1 MENPQNTFPC
11 DCGAGQVVLKT
22 VLRSKTN
29 VGRLYYSCPNF
40 KCKDFGCGFFRWV
53 DESQEGEN
61 CGPGLRSGSSSSP
74 RPSSLGLGG
83 GSSSYRRPSSFGL
96 QRGSSSSPGPSFSGI
111 QRDSRSS
118 PGPYSSGLETNCV
131 NCKLLLAKINMLEAQ
146 LMIARRH
153 EDSAAIQQVS
163 DQLDGL
169 LVEDEG

>member
-22 VLRSKTN
+22 ALRSKTN
-29 VGRLYYSCPNF
+29 VGRLYYSCPNS
-40 KCKDFGCGFFRWV
+40 KGKDFGCGFFRWV
-53 DESQEGEN
+53 DESQ
-61 CGPGLRSGSSSSP
+61 
-74 RPSSLGLGG
+74 
-83 GSSSYRRPSSFGL
+83 
-96 QRGSSSSPGPSFSGI
+96 
-111 QRDSRSS
+111 
-118 PGPYSSGLETNCV
+118 
-131 NCKLLLAKINMLEAQ
+131 EAQ

>member
-22 VLRSKTN
+22 ALRSKTN
-29 VGRLYYSCPNF
+29 VGRLYYSCPNS
-40 KCKDFGCGFFRWV
+40 KVNNQK
-53 DESQEGEN
+53 
-61 CGPGLRSGSSSSP
+61 
-74 RPSSLGLGG
+74 
-83 GSSSYRRPSSFGL
+83 
-96 QRGSSSSPGPSFSGI
+96 
-111 QRDSRSS
+111 DSRSS

-146 LMIARRH
+146 LMIGRRH